1 MMEKQTNLFFCFFL
15 QFRSYILFPYVL
27 LICNYLMT
35 AVHISLDLLEQYTFP
50 VCTSIK
56 VLVTAV
62 SDTGGNMSLTITIIV
77 VGRTKS

>member
-1 MMEKQTNLFFCFFL
+1 
-15 QFRSYILFPYVL
+15 
-27 LICNYLMT
+27 MT

-62 SDTGGNMSLTITIIV
+62 SDTGGNMSLTITV
-77 VGRTKS
+77 SCWQN